1 MHSTGSRG
9 RALTVTSEIQLLS
22 CWFSRVAR
30 KELALRQRRR
40 SSAGANGRIGVQSTH
55 AAPRQAPV
63 AGRSA
68 ILLRL
73 RSRVSQAVCHPAVL
87 VCLRSLFLLVFIF
100 STLLSL
106 GAASRFFIA
115 VVCSCCWYFTC
126 SSAGFHTGKYGNKQR
141 LNTVVCATTDFAV
154 FLETRVFTTSGRK
167 TVMAAMKRL
176 PRKEV
181 QANSIRCAKATCLN
195 HSTDQW

>member
-1 MHSTGSRG
+1 M
-9 RALTVTSEIQLLS
+9 
-22 CWFSRVAR
+22 
-30 KELALRQRRR
+30 ALRRWRR
-40 SSAGANGRIGVQSTH
+40 SSAGANGRIGVQSTR

-63 AGRSA
+63 AGRGV

-106 GAASRFFIA
+106 AAASRSFIA

-126 SSAGFHTGKYGNKQR
+126 SSAGFHTGNGKYGNKQR

-154 FLETRVFTTSGRK
+154 FLETRLFTTSGRK
-167 TVMAAMKRL
+167 TVMAVMKRL
-176 PRKEV
+176 PRKRG
-181 QANSIRCAKATCLN
+181 AGKF
-195 HSTDQW
+195 D